1 MINIFELPIEYFFYR
16 RFAHKTRKKKICS
29 GVKPG
34 GNKIYFTNF
43 RVIERRKRFLKPLK
57 EIYHF

>member
-1 MINIFELPIEYFFYR
+1 MIIIFELPVEFFFYR
-16 RFAHKTRKKKICS
+16 RFAHKARKKKICS

-43 RVIERRKRFLKPLK
+43 RVIE
-57 EIYHF
+57 